1 MISLVSIS
9 STHATAQAN
18 EGVAMNKFRSVIP
31 VYFAVSVVAV
41 SFGAACW
48 SFSSNPDDP
57 AGDESTSGMLQGGPM
72 PSNAAAPRST
82 DVAVPAAPA
91 APGGN
96 TEGANPNLP
105 VAPSGMP
112 SNGTPTTN
120 IAPPAMTGTPMMPGQ
135 MPQMPEAPPAI
146 VTPCDILSAAGNP
159 CVAAHSTVRVV
170 YGGYD
175 GPLYQVCRGASAPG
189 PNSCPGGNTRDIGIV
204 DGMYADA
211 AAQDAFCMGGACTI
225 SIIYDQSPSGNDLK
239 PAPRGGF
246 KPTPD
251 DPAVATDLPI
261 TLNGH
266 KVYGI
271 FSKPGMGYRAGCTG
285 CGTPV
290 PIGTAVGD
298 EPETEYMVTSQNGLV
313 NGCCFNYGN
322 AETTSN
328 DDGNGTMEAVYFG
341 GGVVWGTGSPG
352 GHNNGPWVMA
362 DLENG
367 LYAGW
372 ERGQDQAISTNTPLR
387 FNFVTGVVIGD
398 TADKNGGR
406 GRFAIYG
413 GNAQAGNLQ
422 VMYDGI
428 RPEKPGYVPMQKQG
442 SIILGIGGDNSG
454 SAGGQWFEGVMAS
467 GAGTLA
473 TANQIQ
479 ANIVAAGY
487 GK

>member
-1 MISLVSIS
+1 
-9 STHATAQAN
+9 
-18 EGVAMNKFRSVIP
+18 
-31 VYFAVSVVAV
+31 
-41 SFGAACW
+41 
-48 SFSSNPDDP
+48 
-57 AGDESTSGMLQGGPM
+57 
-72 PSNAAAPRST
+72 
-82 DVAVPAAPA
+82 
-91 APGGN
+91 
-96 TEGANPNLP
+96 
-105 VAPSGMP
+105 
-112 SNGTPTTN
+112 
-120 IAPPAMTGTPMMPGQ
+120 
-135 MPQMPEAPPAI
+135 
-146 VTPCDILSAAGNP
+146 
-159 CVAAHSTVRVV
+159 
-170 YGGYD
+170 
-175 GPLYQVCRGASAPG
+175 
-189 PNSCPGGNTRDIGIV
+189 
-204 DGMYADA
+204 
-211 AAQDAFCMGGACTI
+211 
-225 SIIYDQSPSGNDLK
+225 
-239 PAPRGGF
+239 
-246 KPTPD
+246 
-251 DPAVATDLPI
+251 
-261 TLNGH
+261 
-266 KVYGI
+266 
-271 FSKPGMGYRAGCTG
+271 
-285 CGTPV
+285 V

-387 FNFVTGVVIGD
+387 FDFVTGVVIGD